1 MRIVAFTSVAFREYN
16 EWFEL
21 DKSIVDRI
29 KILIREI
36 DNDPFKG
43 VGKPE
48 PLKGNWSGHWSR
60 RINREHRLVY
70 RVSETQI
77 LIA

>member
-1 MRIVAFTSVAFREYN
+1 MRIVAFTSVAFKEYN

-60 RINREHRLVY
+60 RINREHG
-70 RVSETQI
+70 
-77 LIA
+77 

>member
-70 RVSETQI
+70 RVSPA
-77 LIA
+77 L